1 MKAGIAAGTAAL
13 IVGLQP
19 LLTAVWLRLRA
30 PGGHGRVTL
39 GQWAGLLLG
48 LIGLIMVVWRK
59 LSVGEVTPRNLGLC
73 LLALASI
80 TVGTL
85 YQKRHVAATDVRTAN
100 SI

>member
-39 GQWAGLLLG
+39 GQWAGLLGAPTL
-48 LIGLIMVVWRK
+48 K
-59 LSVGEVTPRNLGLC
+59 L
-73 LLALASI
+73 
-80 TVGTL
+80 
-85 YQKRHVAATDVRTAN
+85 
-100 SI
+100 